1 MSAMRHKGQTARIEY
16 SDADGLFVGCL
27 LGIADVV
34 GFHAASG
41 AWLKLCTP
49 PPRMEP
55 GNDADKTSKRL
66 AWLAKVAMTIAC
78 GTFKPLAACR
88 TQCFKIWSF
97 QSA

>member
-49 PPRMEP
+49 PPVWNPETMP
-55 GNDADKTSKRL
+55 IRL
-66 AWLAKVAMTIAC
+66 QSDWLGLQKL
-78 GTFKPLAACR
+78 P
-88 TQCFKIWSF
+88 
-97 QSA
+97 